1 MKRLLLV
8 LACCAA
14 TPSLAWDPLSV
25 LNSAVQGQVNQQIQ
39 RGVNEAFRSITRPST
54 GAADLKVFGGV
65 GAQGAR
71 PDGNNIVVYSAEW
84 CPQCR
89 NALAYLNQKQVPF
102 VLRDIEREPAARAEF
117 DELLRTRQARG
128 VPMIFVGTETLN
140 GWSVSHF
147 EAMRK
152 RLEARQAAEQASA
165 ATADGARTSATHAPA
180 TAQPFAA
187 GDVLV
192 ARIARVKL
200 LADARPEARVLG
212 QLARHEEVIALG
224 EVQGPYIRV
233 KSADTEGWV
242 EQALLAKP

>member
-1 MKRLLLV
+1 MKRLTALLAAS
-8 LACCAA
+8 LALPAH
-14 TPSLAWDPLSV
+14 AWDPLSV
-25 LNSAVQGQVNQQIQ
+25 LNNAVQGQVNQQIR
-39 RGVNEAFRSITRPST
+39 RGVNEAFRSVTSPSA
-54 GAADLKVFGGV
+54 GVADLKVFGRV

-89 NALAYLNQKQVPF
+89 NALAYLNEKQVQF

-140 GWSVSHF
+140 GWSATHF

-165 ATADGARTSATHAPA
+165 ATADSAKASAINAPA
-180 TAQPFAA
+180 SAQAFAA

-200 LADARPEARVLG
+200 LADAKPEARVLG

-224 EVQGPYIRV
+224 EVQGRYVRV
-233 KSADTEGWV
+233 KSADTEGWA
-242 EQALLAKP
+242 EHALLAKP